1 MQSFI
6 SISIRNCRA
15 GLGAIEHIFLV
26 FLRLGNMFLKKSP
39 CFKFIAFS
47 TRENL
52 PMGKFTFGKIYSF
65 IYILNKHTHISI
77 SIDLIL
83 LILIN
88 SNARSLVH
96 FFHFFQTSQLYKK
109 TWLKDVIFCCTC
121 VFLFFFFCTKLC
133 WFSSQE

>member
-6 SISIRNCRA
+6 FFSKLSRA
-15 GLGAIEHIFLV
+15 GFGAIEHIFLV

-39 CFKFIAFS
+39 CFKFKFKFS

-52 PMGKFTFGKIYSF
+52 PMGKFKF